1 MTELKKLEDAAKYLK
16 REPLTTMELN
26 ALLQQ
31 KKNAVRKALFKKGVV
46 AKDKTN
52 EFDRYKY
59 FSEAGYKKLFTE
71 LFSNAGLELTSS
83 IDEID
88 SFTIES
94 KDKVQ
99 NGRTVKVGFT
109 LTDVETGFAESVN
122 FYGEGFDKGDKGLYK
137 AYTGALK
144 YYLANTF
151 MVATGDDP
159 EVESPEGIEKEKYK
173 NPEIEMG
180 TYRRIV
186 DNYFV
191 AFPEQLDAFFKKY
204 KITYLDELD
213 SKVPK
218 KKIDSMLTVMKT
230 KLAEKNKTGM
240 FSQEETF

>member
-1 MTELKKLEDAAKYLK
+1 MTD
-16 REPLTTMELN
+16 LN
-26 ALLQQ
+26 AKLQT
-31 KKNAVRKALFKKGVV
+31 KKNLLRKALFKKGVV
-46 AKDKTN
+46 ARDRTN

-71 LFSNAGLELTSS
+71 LFSNAGLELTTT
-83 IDEID
+83 IDEVER
-88 SFTIES
+88 FTVDG
-94 KDKVQ
+94 KQ
-99 NGRTVKVGFT
+99 NNGRQVKVIFT
-109 LTDVETGFAESVN
+109 LSDVETGFAETST

-159 EVESPEGIEKEKYK
+159 EVESPEGVEKETYK
-173 NPEIEMG
+173 NPEVEQG
-180 TYRRIV
+180 TYRRLI
-186 DNYFV
+186 DDYFI
-191 AFPEQLDAFFKKY
+191 AFPEQLDTFFKKY

-213 SKVPK
+213 SKVSK

-230 KLAEKNKTGM
+230 KLAEKRKTGM

>member
-1 MTELKKLEDAAKYLK
+1 MTDIS
-16 REPLTTMELN
+16 LN
-26 ALLQQ
+26 AKLQQ
-31 KKNAVRKALFKKGVV
+31 KKNIARKALFKKGVV
-46 AKDKTN
+46 ARDKTN

-71 LFSNAGLELTSS
+71 LFSNAGLEITSN
-83 IDEID
+83 IVEVER
-88 SFTIES
+88 FVVEG
-94 KDKVQ
+94 KQ
-99 NGRTVKVGFT
+99 NNGRQVKVEFT
-109 LTDVETGFAESVN
+109 LTDVETGYSETSV

-159 EVESPEGIEKEKYK
+159 EVESPEGTEKETYK
-173 NPEIEMG
+173 NPEVEQG
-180 TYRRIV
+180 TYRRLI
-186 DNYFV
+186 DNYFI

-213 SKVPK
+213 SKVTK
-218 KKIDSMLTVMKT
+218 KKIDSMLTIMKT

-240 FSQEETF
+240 FSQEATF

>member
-1 MTELKKLEDAAKYLK
+1 MEEIMTELNAK
-16 REPLTTMELN
+16 
-26 ALLQQ
+26 LQQ
-31 KKNAVRKALFKKGVV
+31 KKNAARKLLHKKGVV
-46 AKDKTN
+46 ARDKKN
-52 EFDRYKY
+52 DFDNYKY

-71 LFSNAGLELTSS
+71 LFSTVGLELTSS
-83 IDEID
+83 VEDVER
-88 SFTIES
+88 FTVEGKQS
-94 KDKVQ
+94 
-99 NGRTVKVGFT
+99 NGRQVKVRFQ
-109 LTDVETGFAESVN
+109 LHDIETGAFEEAY
-122 FYGEGFDKGDKGLYK
+122 FFGEGFDKGDKGIYK

-159 EVESPEGIEKEKYK
+159 EVESPEGTEKETYK
-173 NPEIEMG
+173 NPEVEQG
-180 TYRRIV
+180 TYRRLI

-213 SKVPK
+213 TKVSK

-240 FSQEETF
+240 FSDKESF

>member
-16 REPLTTMELN
+16 REPLTSMELN

-59 FSEAGYKKLFTE
+59 FSEAGYKKLVTE
-71 LFSNAGLELTSS
+71 LFSNAGLELTSG
-83 IDEID
+83 
-88 SFTIES
+88 IEEVERFVVEG
-94 KDKVQ
+94 KNN
-99 NGRTVKVGFT
+99 NGRQVKVGFT

-159 EVESPEGIEKEKYK
+159 EVESPEGVEKETYK

-186 DNYFV
+186 DSYFV
-191 AFPEQLDAFFKKY
+191 AFPEQLDTFFKKY

-230 KLAEKNKTGM
+230 KLAE
-240 FSQEETF
+240 

>member
-1 MTELKKLEDAAKYLK
+1 MTD
-16 REPLTTMELN
+16 LN
-26 ALLQQ
+26 AKLQT
-31 KKNAVRKALFKKGVV
+31 KKNLLRKALFKKGVV
-46 AKDKTN
+46 ARDRTN

-71 LFSNAGLELTSS
+71 LFSNAGLELTTT
-83 IDEID
+83 IDEVER
-88 SFTIES
+88 FTVDG
-94 KDKVQ
+94 KQ
-99 NGRTVKVGFT
+99 NNGRQVKVLFT
-109 LTDVETGFAESVN
+109 LSDVETGFAETST

-159 EVESPEGIEKEKYK
+159 EVESPEGVEKETYK
-173 NPEIEMG
+173 NPEVEQG
-180 TYRRIV
+180 TYRRLI
-186 DNYFV
+186 DDYFI
-191 AFPEQLDAFFKKY
+191 AFPEQLDTFFKKY

-213 SKVPK
+213 SKVSK

-230 KLAEKNKTGM
+230 KLAEKRKTGM

>member
-1 MTELKKLEDAAKYLK
+1 MTD
-16 REPLTTMELN
+16 LN
-26 ALLQQ
+26 AKLQA
-31 KKNAVRKALFKKGVV
+31 KKNLLRKALFKKGVV
-46 AKDKTN
+46 ARDRTN

-83 IDEID
+83 IDEVER
-88 SFTIES
+88 FTVDG
-94 KDKVQ
+94 KQ
-99 NGRTVKVGFT
+99 NNGRQVKVLFT
-109 LTDVETGFAESVN
+109 LSDVETGFAETST

-159 EVESPEGIEKEKYK
+159 EVESPEGVEKEVYK
-173 NPEIEMG
+173 NPEIEQG
-180 TYRRIV
+180 TYRRLV
-186 DNYFV
+186 DNYFI

-213 SKVPK
+213 SKVSK
-218 KKIDSMLTVMKT
+218 KKIDSILTVMKD
-230 KLAEKNKTGM
+230 KLAQKNKTGM
-240 FSQEETF
+240 YSQEETF

>member
-1 MTELKKLEDAAKYLK
+1 MTDIS
-16 REPLTTMELN
+16 LN
-26 ALLQQ
+26 AKLQQ
-31 KKNAVRKALFKKGVV
+31 KKNVVRKALFKKGVV
-46 AKDKTN
+46 ARDKTN

-71 LFSNAGLELTSS
+71 LFSTAGLEVTSN
-83 IDEID
+83 IVEVER
-88 SFTIES
+88 FVVEG
-94 KDKVQ
+94 KQ
-99 NGRTVKVGFT
+99 NNGRQVKVEFT
-109 LTDVETGFAESVN
+109 LTDVETGYSETST
-122 FYGEGFDKGDKGLYK
+122 FYGEGFDKGDKGIYK

-159 EVESPEGIEKEKYK
+159 EVESPEGVEKEVYK
-173 NPEIEMG
+173 NPEVEQG
-180 TYRRIV
+180 TYRRLI
-186 DNYFV
+186 DNYFI

-213 SKVPK
+213 SKVTK
-218 KKIDSMLTVMKT
+218 KKIDSMLSIMKT

>member
-1 MTELKKLEDAAKYLK
+1 MTELTKLKTD
-16 REPLTTMELN
+16 LN
-26 ALLQQ
+26 AKLQT
-31 KKNAVRKALFKKGVV
+31 KKNLLRKALFKKGVV
-46 AKDKTN
+46 ARDRTN

-71 LFSNAGLELTSS
+71 LFSNAGLELTTT
-83 IDEID
+83 IDEVER
-88 SFTIES
+88 FTVDG
-94 KDKVQ
+94 KQ
-99 NGRTVKVGFT
+99 NNGRQVKVLFT
-109 LTDVETGFAESVN
+109 LSDVETGFAETST

-159 EVESPEGIEKEKYK
+159 EVESPEGVEKETYK
-173 NPEIEMG
+173 NPEVEQG
-180 TYRRIV
+180 TYRRLI
-186 DNYFV
+186 DDYFI
-191 AFPEQLDAFFKKY
+191 AFPEQLDTFFKKY

-213 SKVPK
+213 SKVSK

-230 KLAEKNKTGM
+230 KLAEKRKTGM

>member
-1 MTELKKLEDAAKYLK
+1 MTDIS
-16 REPLTTMELN
+16 LN
-26 ALLQQ
+26 AKLQQ
-31 KKNAVRKALFKKGVV
+31 KKNVVRKALFKKGVV
-46 AKDKTN
+46 ARDKTN

-71 LFSNAGLELTSS
+71 LFSTAGLEVTSN
-83 IDEID
+83 IVEVER
-88 SFTIES
+88 FVVEG
-94 KDKVQ
+94 KQ
-99 NGRTVKVGFT
+99 NNGRQVKVEFT
-109 LTDVETGFAESVN
+109 LTDVETGYSETST
-122 FYGEGFDKGDKGLYK
+122 FYGEGFDKGDKGIYK

-159 EVESPEGIEKEKYK
+159 EVESPEGVEKETYK
-173 NPEIEMG
+173 NPEVEQG
-180 TYRRIV
+180 TYRRLI
-186 DNYFV
+186 DNYFI

-213 SKVPK
+213 SKVTK
-218 KKIDSMLTVMKT
+218 KKIDSMLSIMKT

>member
-1 MTELKKLEDAAKYLK
+1 MTDLMQAK
-16 REPLTTMELN
+16 TDLN
-26 ALLQQ
+26 AKLQA
-31 KKNAVRKALFKKGVV
+31 KKNLLRKALFKKGIV
-46 AKDKTN
+46 ARDKTN
-52 EFDRYKY
+52 TYDNYKY

-71 LFSNAGLELTSS
+71 LFSNAGLELTTT
-83 IDEID
+83 IDEVER
-88 SFTIES
+88 FTVEG
-94 KDKVQ
+94 KQ
-99 NGRTVKVGFT
+99 NNGRQVKVIFT
-109 LTDVETGFAESVN
+109 LSDVETGFAETST

-159 EVESPEGIEKEKYK
+159 EVESPEGVEKETYK

-213 SKVPK
+213 SKVSK
-218 KKIDSMLTVMKT
+218 KKLDSILTVMKD
-230 KLAEKNKTGM
+230 KLAQKNKTGM
-240 FSQEETF
+240 YSQEETF

>member
-16 REPLTTMELN
+16 REPLTSMELN

-46 AKDKTN
+46 ARDKTN

-71 LFSNAGLELTSS
+71 LFSNAGLELTTT
-83 IDEID
+83 IGEVER
-88 SFTIES
+88 FTIEG
-94 KDKVQ
+94 KQ
-99 NGRTVKVGFT
+99 NNGRQVKVIFT
-109 LTDVETGFAESVN
+109 LSDVETGYSESST

-137 AYTGALK
+137 AYTGAVK

-151 MVATGDDP
+151 LVATGDDP

-191 AFPEQLDAFFKKY
+191 AFPEQLDTFFKKY

-240 FSQEETF
+240 FAQEETF